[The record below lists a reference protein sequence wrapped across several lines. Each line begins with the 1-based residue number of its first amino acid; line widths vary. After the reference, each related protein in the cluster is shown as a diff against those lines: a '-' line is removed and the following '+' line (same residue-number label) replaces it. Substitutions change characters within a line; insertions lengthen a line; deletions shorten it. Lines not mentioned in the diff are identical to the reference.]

1 MKAIRI
7 ILQLVILATGSVMLA
22 ALFAGPAPDFTAI
35 VVILGFVALLL
46 ALTLVLKEHT
56 ENRLSPDHRLSV
68 KPMGM
73 VLILS
78 GVFAMIYGMSILSGH
93 QPLPNG
99 SDTCRAMCGII
110 LLASEAF
117 GQAVAKLFAFGL
129 WSGVGLFLCF
139 IGYHLVKGRK

>member
-7 ILQLVILATGSVMLA
+7 ILQLVILAAGSVMLA

-35 VVILGFVALLL
+35 VVLLGFVALLL

-78 GVFAMIYGMSILSGH
+78 GVDINLYQMAAIHVVLCAESSCWHPKHLAK
-93 QPLPNG
+93 QLPNCLP
-99 SDTCRAMCGII
+99 SACGQEWGYFFA
-110 LLASEAF
+110 LL
-117 GQAVAKLFAFGL
+117 VTT
-129 WSGVGLFLCF
+129 W
-139 IGYHLVKGRK
+139 

>member
-1 MKAIRI
+1 
-7 ILQLVILATGSVMLA
+7 
-22 ALFAGPAPDFTAI
+22 
-35 VVILGFVALLL
+35 
-46 ALTLVLKEHT
+46 
-56 ENRLSPDHRLSV
+56 
-68 KPMGM
+68 
-73 VLILS
+73 
-78 GVFAMIYGMSILSGH
+78 GMSILSGH

-117 GQAVAKLFAFGL
+117 GQAVAKLFTFGL

>member
-7 ILQLVILATGSVMLA
+7 ILQLVILAAGGITLA
-22 ALFAGPAPDFTAI
+22 ALIAVPTPNFTVI
-35 VVILGFVALLL
+35 VVLLGFVALLL
-46 ALTLVLKEHT
+46 ALTQVLKEHT
-56 ENRLSPDHRLSV
+56 EKRLSPDHKLSA

-78 GVFAMIYGMSILSGH
+78 GVFAMFYGSSILIGQ

-99 SDTCRAMCGII
+99 SGTCRAICGIL

-117 GQAVAKLFAFGL
+117 GETVAKLFAFGL
-129 WSGVGLFLCF
+129 WSGMGLFLCF
-139 IGYHLVKGRK
+139 IGYLVKGRK